1 MEPINYGIGA
11 GTPVTTEDF
20 LGGVNLG
27 NAIGLG
33 QQQAASAELARKQS
47 IAAQQA
53 HADMMARFSAEAN
66 REGGPTTDGIARLMV
81 QFPSAAENLKKS
93 LDAMA
98 PAEKRE
104 RESQLLSTVS
114 AINMKKPDIAIKGL
128 VDKAAAYR
136 QAGREKD
143 AVALESVADLIKTDP
158 TNAQFTLN
166 SQLAA
171 WLGPD
176 YEKAMTAL
184 QGQEST
190 LREGSAKAKA
200 AEAESEIKATQAKGA
215 EDAQLAALKYTKAQ
229 TNRLYAQTKN
239 DADRLKLDR
248 DRLVAENLARQAELQ
263 SKAGDLPEAVRKDAD
278 AAVNNGTKAKLQ
290 AESAEA
296 LSKKFREY
304 DKGFTSSGLR
314 ASAGELLARWT
325 GFETDVSTMRK
336 QYDALVADRVVT
348 NLPPGAASDKDIE
361 LIKGGFP
368 DSTAR
373 PSQVADFLDAMAKVQ
388 RATEAQKRT
397 ESDYLYM
404 NKSLSPARADIVVNG
419 VMVPAGTS
427 FADAS
432 ALVQA
437 KRKADADFATIPQRK
452 AAAVTF

>member
-20 LGGVNLG
+20 LGGVQLG
-27 NAIGLG
+27 QNIGLG

-47 IAAQQA
+47 MAAQQA

-128 VDKAAAYR
+128 ADKAAAYR

-200 AEAESEIKATQAKGA
+200 AEAEAGIKAEELKGLPAKMAA
-215 EDAQLAALKYTKAQ
+215 ELGLTKAQ
-229 TNRLYAQTKN
+229 TTGIYMKAQN
-239 DADRLKLDR
+239 DKGLLGVKW
-248 DRLVAENLARQAELQ
+248 AELAQ
-263 SKAGDLPEAVRKDAD
+263 QRAKDSAD
-278 AAVNNGTKAKLQ
+278 LQ
-290 AESAEA
+290 A
-296 LSKKFREY
+296 K
-304 DKGFTSSGLR
+304 
-314 ASAGELLARWT
+314 AGELPPIVFKSVDEAYGKAQVASVSAAQAEQLAREYQAADPST
-325 GFETDVSTMRK
+325 GYTGAAVEGWKSLWGSEDEIT
-336 QYDALVADRVVT
+336 ALKNRWAT
-348 NLPPGAASDKDIE
+348 IKNSNIIQNLPPGVASDRDIAMFGE
-361 LIKGGFP
+361 GFP
-368 DSTAR
+368 GKNANREQVVGFLKGMAKASRFVEAQSTA
-373 PSQVADFLDAMAKVQ
+373 
-388 RATEAQKRT
+388 EAEWMGYNRSKA
-397 ESDYLYM
+397 
-404 NKSLSPARADIVVNG
+404 PARAPMVIQGVQVQPGMSYSDFQGEIVKRANG
-419 VMVPAGTS
+419 
-427 FADAS
+427 
-432 ALVQA
+432 
-437 KRKADADFATIPQRK
+437 
-452 AAAVTF
+452 AAVQREIPEARSLGFAE

>member
-1 MEPINYGIGA
+1 MEPINYGIGT

-20 LGGVNLG
+20 LGGVQLG
-27 NAIGLG
+27 QNIGLG

-93 LDAMA
+93 HDAMA

-128 VDKAAAYR
+128 ADKAAAYR

-200 AEAESEIKATQAKGA
+200 AEAEAGIKAEELKGLPAKMAA
-215 EDAQLAALKYTKAQ
+215 ELGLTKAQ
-229 TNRLYAQTKN
+229 TTGIYMKAQN
-239 DADRLKLDR
+239 DKGLLGVRW
-248 DRLVAENLARQAELQ
+248 AELAQ
-263 SKAGDLPEAVRKDAD
+263 QRAKDSAD
-278 AAVNNGTKAKLQ
+278 LQ
-290 AESAEA
+290 A
-296 LSKKFREY
+296 K
-304 DKGFTSSGLR
+304 
-314 ASAGELLARWT
+314 AGELPPAVFKSVDEAYGKAQVASVTANQAEQLAKEFLAADPASGWAGAIAEGWKKFQGQEDQISALKTRWT
-325 GFETDVSTMRK
+325 NIKNSNII
-336 QYDALVADRVVT
+336 Q
-348 NLPPGAASDKDIE
+348 NLPPGVASDRDIAMFSE
-361 LIKGGFP
+361 GFP
-368 DSTAR
+368 GANAAPET
-373 PSQVADFLDAMAKVQ
+373 VAGFLKGMAKASRFV
-388 RATEAQKRT
+388 EAQSKAEAEWMGYNR
-397 ESDYLYM
+397 S
-404 NKSLSPARADIVVNG
+404 KAPARAPMVIQGVQVQPGMSYSDFQGEIVKRANG
-419 VMVPAGTS
+419 
-427 FADAS
+427 
-432 ALVQA
+432 
-437 KRKADADFATIPQRK
+437 
-452 AAAVTF
+452 AAVQREIPEARSLGIAE

>member
-20 LGGVNLG
+20 LGGVQLG
-27 NAIGLG
+27 QNIGLG

-47 IAAQQA
+47 MAAQQA

-128 VDKAAAYR
+128 ADKAAAYR

-200 AEAESEIKATQAKGA
+200 AEAEAVGAQAVGA
-215 EDAQLAALKYTKAQ
+215 DS
-229 TNRLYAQTKN
+229 AQTK
-239 DADRLKLDR
+239 
-248 DRLVAENLARQAELQ
+248 QQ
-263 SKAGDLPEAVRKDAD
+263 
-278 AAVNNGTKAKLQ
+278 
-290 AESAEA
+290 
-296 LSKKFREY
+296 
-304 DKGFTSSGLR
+304 
-314 ASAGELLARWT
+314 
-325 GFETDVSTMRK
+325 
-336 QYDALVADRVVT
+336 
-348 NLPPGAASDKDIE
+348 
-361 LIKGGFP
+361 
-368 DSTAR
+368 
-373 PSQVADFLDAMAKVQ
+373 
-388 RATEAQKRT
+388 
-397 ESDYLYM
+397 
-404 NKSLSPARADIVVNG
+404 
-419 VMVPAGTS
+419 
-427 FADAS
+427 
-432 ALVQA
+432 
-437 KRKADADFATIPQRK
+437 
-452 AAAVTF
+452 